1 MNVNRLLFNFRIGI
15 EALLTNRVR
24 ALLTSLGIIF
34 GVASV
39 IAMLAIGKG
48 TEREILEQIKQ
59 VGSNNIVI
67 KAKTPG
73 KKDNEQQNSSDDESG
88 STTKKGNTDKR
99 NISPG
104 LTLED
109 VRAIN
114 TIPSVHYSSPEIEAD
129 VQLMYK
135 GLNRK
140 GYIIGVTNYF
150 FENAGV
156 TLLEG
161 KFFTDMHLA
170 NAEPVCIIGKNIRT
184 KLFAGRS
191 PLGEYIKCGNNW
203 LRVVAVLD
211 NKNVASKDMEKLS
224 IRNINDDVFL
234 PLNSMLLR
242 YKNRALLTTF
252 KMTMARFNRNGGDG
266 NSNSNQLDKIVVNVQ
281 QSDQIA
287 PTVEMLSRMMERRH
301 NGINDYEIVVP
312 ELLLKQEQ
320 KTKNLFNV
328 VLAII
333 ASISLVVG
341 GIGIM
346 NIMLASVLE
355 RTREIGLRL
364 ALGATKKDVG
374 LQFLGE
380 AVSISVSG
388 GVIGI
393 LLGVGISL
401 LVEKATDIQTI
412 VSPFS
417 VIISFSIS
425 VAIGLIFGLFPARKA
440 AANDPVVSLRSA

>member
-1 MNVNRLLFNFRIGI
+1 MRFSRLLFNFRIGI

-67 KAKTPG
+67 KTKAVG
-73 KKDNEQQNSSDDESG
+73 KKDAGQQSSPEDDDN
-88 STTKKGNTDKR
+88 TTSQKSNTDKR

-104 LTLED
+104 LTMED
-109 VRAIN
+109 VDAIN
-114 TIPSVHYSSPEIEAD
+114 AIPSVNYSSPEIED
-129 VQLMYK
+129 NVQLMYK
-135 GLNRK
+135 GLFRK

-161 KFFTDMHLA
+161 KLFTDVHLA

-184 KLFAGRS
+184 KFFAGKS

-203 LRVVAVLD
+203 LRIVAVLD

-224 IRNINDDVFL
+224 IRNINDDVFM
-234 PLNSMLLR
+234 PLNTMLLR
-242 YKNRALLTTF
+242 FKNRSLLTTF
-252 KMTMARFNRNGGDG
+252 KMTMARFRRNDGG
-266 NSNSNQLDKIVVNVQ
+266 NNNNNQLDKIVVNVQ
-281 QSDQIA
+281 QSDLIA
-287 PTVEMLSRMMERRH
+287 PTVEMMSRMMNRRH

-320 KTKNLFNV
+320 KTKNLFNI

-364 ALGATKKDVG
+364 ALGATKKDVT

-380 AVSISVSG
+380 AVSISVCG
-388 GVIGI
+388 GLIGI
-393 LLGVGISL
+393 LLGVGISM

-412 VSPFS
+412 VSAFS
-417 VIISFSIS
+417 VIVSFSIS
-425 VAIGLIFGLFPARKA
+425 AAIGLIFGLFPARKA